1 MLRKMKHIGS
11 LVVLGICVVAFS
23 IYTYREG
30 FTPYVISP
38 PITSMTDARI
48 TQAKTNIDYATKNAN
63 VMYDMLLTAQRS
75 KNTADNNYA
84 SILSALE
91 RAKQTLNDAY
101 AKLKKDKKNN
111 ALKIALKNA
120 ENSAKFYQTQKD
132 TSAKGVDKA
141 TRDVTNATLKFEA
154 AKNAVTE
161 ATAEY
166 KYLMSKITQSTSSGQ
181 APPAGPG
188 GGSGGQSF
196 GAGSGGGTNTESIP
210 EAAPN
215 FPNYKFKGCWTTGH
229 DTSFPVLTDMYLTDI
244 KSMDECV
251 KRASQMGLSNVG
263 YDGKGKCIAG
273 KQDYT
278 TSTST
283 QCYNTYKLDKSWLVY
298 SNK

>member
-48 TQAKTNIDYATKNAN
+48 VKASSDITNAKKKADLLRIGLDAAKFTKRNADTIYKTAGLSLETAKTELNTAKTQLQLSPNNVTYQKAVKNAQTK
-63 VMYDMLLTAQRS
+63 VDT
-75 KNTADNNYA
+75 
-84 SILSALE
+84 
-91 RAKQTLNDAY
+91 KQIDTNSAY
-101 AKLKKDKKNN
+101 ARANAAEKALNEAMGKLNAALINTNELIANFNYLVNN
-111 ALKIALKNA
+111 IGK
-120 ENSAKFYQTQKD
+120 
-132 TSAKGVDKA
+132 
-141 TRDVTNATLKFEA
+141 
-154 AKNAVTE
+154 
-161 ATAEY
+161 
-166 KYLMSKITQSTSSGQ
+166 TSSSGK

-210 EAAPN
+210 DAAPN

-278 TSTST
+278 KSTST

>member
-1 MLRKMKHIGS
+1 MKHIGS